1 MALDRTDVEILRE
14 LRNNARLSNKELAAT
29 VGLAPSTCH
38 ERLKKLW
45 ADGVLTG
52 AHAALDDAKL
62 GYPLQALFMIELA
75 KHERGLVDGLLTSIA
90 EVPEVKAAFLITG
103 QYDLVVHVVAR
114 DMTHLK
120 DLAFDHFTS
129 RAVVTRIES
138 SIVYEAVT
146 PHHLPL

>member
-1 MALDRTDVEILRE
+1 MTLDRTDIDLLRL
-14 LRNNARLSNKELAAT
+14 LRNNARLSNKELAAS

-45 ADGVLTG
+45 SDGFVTG
-52 AHAALDDAKL
+52 AHAELDDAKL
-62 GYPLQALFMIELA
+62 GFPLQALFMLELA
-75 KHERGLVDGLLTSIA
+75 KHAREGVDDLLGAIA
-90 EVPEVKAAFLITG
+90 GIPEVKSAFLITG
-103 QYDLVVHVVAR
+103 RYDLVVHIVAR

-146 PHHLPL
+146 PHHMPV